1 MNEFNIGSYEL
12 FQEGANITK
21 KCSKELDSD
30 IESAN
35 NEIEK
40 LKTEVFDGPISN
52 NVREEW
58 TKIKTKSKA
67 NAISLNDGAV
77 FLTLAG
83 TTYKSSDNTN
93 SSNIA
98 RV

>member
-52 NVREEW
+52 NVREE
-58 TKIKTKSKA
+58 
-67 NAISLNDGAV
+67 
-77 FLTLAG
+77 
-83 TTYKSSDNTN
+83 
-93 SSNIA
+93 
-98 RV
+98 